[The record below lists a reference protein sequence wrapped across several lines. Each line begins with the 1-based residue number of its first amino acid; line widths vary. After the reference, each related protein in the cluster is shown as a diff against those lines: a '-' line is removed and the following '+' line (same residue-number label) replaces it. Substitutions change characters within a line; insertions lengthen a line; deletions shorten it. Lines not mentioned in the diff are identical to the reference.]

1 MNNYEIKCDK
11 YNYISKISKPSSY
24 IYIFEL
30 ILSYNKKSV
39 CENKLIKRNIIK
51 SKNGRLLSEDDNIP
65 YCKYKDLILTIIDAD
80 NINNINTIKGNIN
93 NDNIICNDM
102 IYLEISQKNNIII
115 IDYKIID

>member
-11 YNYISKISKPSSY
+11 YNYISKINKPSSY
-24 IYIFEL
+24 TYIFEL
-30 ILSYNKKSV
+30 ILSSNKKPLYG
-39 CENKLIKRNIIK
+39 NKLTKRNIIK

-65 YCKYKDLILTIIDAD
+65 YCQYKDLMLTIIDAD
-80 NINNINTIKGNIN
+80 NINSINTIKGNIN

-102 IYLEISQKNNIII
+102 VYLEINQKNNILI